1 MPSFKSIDALIA
13 NVNNRVNNYMS
24 SEGSELQ
31 QEIAYLMK
39 EAVEIAV
46 YEPYE
51 PSEYERRGDSGGLS
65 DPDNLKLVS
74 AKSISNRVISLVF
87 ENMTKGGHD
96 AYYQEYIADTI
107 VNGIE
112 SHWKRQGA
120 WSEPRD
126 FVSELTRL
134 VNTRKSEINNAIKKD
149 LRNLGY
155 KVR

>member
-24 SEGSELQ
+24 NEGSELQ

-51 PSEYERRGDSGGLS
+51 PSEYERRGDKEGLS

-96 AYYQEYIADTI
+96 AYYQEYI
-107 VNGIE
+107 VE
-112 SHWKRQGA
+112 
-120 WSEPRD
+120 
-126 FVSELTRL
+126 
-134 VNTRKSEINNAIKKD
+134 
-149 LRNLGY
+149 
-155 KVR
+155 